1 MVDHGCNKGAIF
13 RTRDMGVGLRG
24 LTKYNIGVG
33 THEEKY
39 LRR

>member
-13 RTRDMGVGLRG
+13 RIRDMGVGLRG
-24 LTKYNIGVG
+24 LTKYDMGVG
-33 THEEKY
+33 MLEERY

>member
-13 RTRDMGVGLRG
+13 RIRDMEVGLRE
-24 LTKYNIGVG
+24 LAKYNMGIRML
-33 THEEKY
+33 EERY